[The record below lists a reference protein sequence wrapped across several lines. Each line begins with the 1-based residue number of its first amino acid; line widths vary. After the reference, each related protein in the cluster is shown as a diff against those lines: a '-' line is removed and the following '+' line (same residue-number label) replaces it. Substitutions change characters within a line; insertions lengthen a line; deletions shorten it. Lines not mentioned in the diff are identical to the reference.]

1 MDQILDGVEFDDTDS
16 GNKIFNELKN
26 YSTIKERLELAR
38 DKVCCEVPDKLI
50 YERYLDNVTYIL
62 DDVNLTSKVYAGYT
76 NIFEELELLPNAESR
91 INFCKTQINKFNN
104 DMNNKHIEL
113 DNILRELENP
123 EIVEGITIDID
134 MLYNC
139 ESNCRE
145 DIKYIEDNIN
155 FYNYYL
161 EHAKM

>member
-1 MDQILDGVEFDDTDS
+1 MEQILDGVEFDDTES
-16 GNKIFNELKN
+16 SNKIFNELKN

-50 YERYLDNVTYIL
+50 YERYLDNVMYVL

-76 NIFEELELLPNAESR
+76 NIFEELELLPNVESR

-104 DMNNKHIEL
+104 DMNNKHSEL
-113 DNILRELENP
+113 DNILREIEKP
-123 EIVEGITIDID
+123 EIVKGITIDID
-134 MLYNC
+134 MLHDC
-139 ESNCRE
+139 ESDCHE
-145 DIKYIEDNIN
+145 DIKYIEDNID